1 MEKYNHRAWYAVAVI
16 YFTYHVLYV
25 LIACKED
32 AVLVTIVIR
41 KVHVREYVRIREA
54 IKILVCCKALKERQ
68 NVHVLIRIHFFF
80 NAMFFGCFVLKQ
92 LSCVEILFKSDRA
105 QVHL

>member
-54 IKILVCCKALKERQ
+54 IKILVCCKALKKRQ
-68 NVHVLIRIHFFF
+68 NVHVLIRIHFFETHLLHLSLQ
-80 NAMFFGCFVLKQ
+80 CYVLWLFRFETTQ
-92 LSCVEILFKSDRA
+92 LR
-105 QVHL
+105 